1 MDIKEHTFKE
11 DKQMEAT
18 YAFTAYN
25 TETQYGYGTENE
37 AQQYL
42 NFLNQDRE
50 INLYEMEVSGLTDE
64 LADTL
69 AFNLRDGL
77 NDFA

>member
-1 MDIKEHTFKE
+1 
-11 DKQMEAT
+11 MEAT

-42 NFLNQDRE
+42 DFLNQDRE
-50 INLYEMEVSGLTDE
+50 INLYEMEVAGLTDE
-64 LADTL
+64 QAERL
-69 AFNLRDGL
+69 AFNLRDFL
-77 NDFA
+77 LF

>member
-1 MDIKEHTFKE
+1 ME
-11 DKQMEAT
+11 DT

-50 INLYEMEVSGLTDE
+50 INLYEMEVSDLTDE
-64 LADTL
+64 QADRL
-69 AFNLRDGL
+69 AFNLRDNPVHL
-77 NDFA
+77 S

>member
-1 MDIKEHTFKE
+1 
-11 DKQMEAT
+11 MEST
-18 YAFTAYN
+18 YTFTAYN

-42 NFLNQDRE
+42 SFLNRDRE
-50 INLYEMEVSGLTDE
+50 INLYEMEISGLTDE
-64 LADTL
+64 QADTL
-69 AFNLRDGL
+69 AFNLRDSL